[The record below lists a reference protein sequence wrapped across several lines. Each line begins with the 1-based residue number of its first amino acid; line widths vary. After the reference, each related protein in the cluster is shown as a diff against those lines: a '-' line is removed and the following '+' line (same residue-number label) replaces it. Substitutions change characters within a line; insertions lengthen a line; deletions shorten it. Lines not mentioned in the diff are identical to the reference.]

1 MVWPDF
7 GSTNV
12 CVSFWGANCM
22 TDLGRVSPEG
32 EAPVNPYSLLEAVNR
47 SSDTAH
53 TAWLIFILIMTYLMI
68 AVAGVTHTNLLLET
82 PVSLPILQVDIPL
95 TQFFQFSPLV
105 LAMFHLGVVSQ
116 LVLLARKALEF
127 DHAIRLLEPT
137 DKRSHPLRLELHNM
151 FFVQAIAGPHRSKIM
166 GGFLHGMSWLTLV
179 ILPVVL
185 LLYIQIVFLP
195 YHDEIITWTHRIVLV
210 ADILFLVLIGVFL
223 MRAETSF
230 FKAFFRTTAAHPF
243 SFLVTTIVLGIV
255 TTFSFFVATI
265 PGERLDTISQALY
278 WKMASDDQ
286 DTSTPKYY
294 SGFVVPLIPVD
305 SEGALF
311 GIFRRNL
318 VVTDADL
325 VTDKDVTEGEA
336 TLKLRNRDLRYAKL
350 DRSDMHQAD
359 LTGADLTDASL
370 DGTDLRNATLQC
382 AELNVLR
389 LKNDRKRAKCVR
401 AVSTNFARAELSG
414 ALLTG
419 IDARGANFEEAIL
432 EDADIGE
439 SLLAGANFSQARLD
453 KANMTGGVE
462 AAGANFAIASI
473 QGTNLNGARLYG
485 ADFRWA
491 RMQAAILDYARLE
504 GALLEGADLEAA
516 SLYKARIQGADFNG
530 AKLGAADLRAAKIW
544 MTLPPA
550 STAVDLIDL
559 GGATID
565 PLDDASAKSIQK
577 AIAALES
584 QSLERRVTESLAKLL
599 DKKTM
604 NAWNGT
610 PQQRSWELLVGNSSS
625 QSSTNVPAPQPADPD
640 GSGDTSRFGAP
651 SQSAAASTFYTQQLT
666 EHLET
671 MVCRVRW
678 INGAVATGV
687 ALRAIAPQFRGDL
700 SVIDERLSGEECIA
714 AQGVPARVVRELQTT
729 ADRSRDR

>member
-1 MVWPDF
+1 M
-7 GSTNV
+7 S
-12 CVSFWGANCM
+12 
-22 TDLGRVSPEG
+22 DLGRVSPEG

-95 TQFFQFSPLV
+95 TQFFQFAPLV

-137 DKRSHPLRLELHNM
+137 SKRTHPLRLEVHNM

-195 YHDEIITWTHRIVLV
+195 YHDEIITWTHRIVLL
-210 ADILFLVLIGVFL
+210 ADIMFLVLIGVFL

-230 FKAFFRTTAAHPF
+230 FKAFFRTTAAHPV
-243 SFLVTTIVLGIV
+243 SFLMTTVVLGIV
-255 TTFSFFVATI
+255 TIFSFFVATV
-265 PGERLDTISQALY
+265 PGERLDSISQALY
-278 WKMASDDQ
+278 WKMQSDD
-286 DTSTPKYY
+286 DRTTAPKYY

-305 SEGALF
+305 AEGALF

-325 VTDKDVTEGEA
+325 VSDKEVTEGEP
-336 TLKLRNRDLRYAKL
+336 TLKLRDRDLRYAKL

-359 LTGADLTDASL
+359 LTGADLSDASL
-370 DGTDLRNATLQC
+370 DGTDLRNATMQC

-439 SLLAGANFSQARLD
+439 SVLAGANFSQARLD
-453 KANMTGGVE
+453 KANLTGGVE
-462 AAGANFAIASI
+462 AAGANFAIASL
-473 QGTNLNGARLYG
+473 QGTNLNGGRLYG

-491 RMQAAILDYARLE
+491 TMQAAILDYARLE

-516 SLYKARIQGADFNG
+516 SLYKAHVQGADFTG
-530 AKLGAADLRAAKIW
+530 AKLTAADFRSAKIW
-544 MTLPPA
+544 MTGPP
-550 STAVDLIDL
+550 SPSAVDL
-559 GGATID
+559 
-565 PLDDASAKSIQK
+565 LDFDGVKIQPIADAAAKSLQK
-577 AIAALES
+577 AIAALDS
-584 QSLERRVTESLAKLL
+584 QRLERRVTESLAKLL
-599 DKKTM
+599 DKKIM
-604 NAWNGT
+604 NAWESD
-610 PQQRSWELLVGNSSS
+610 PQQQNWRALIGNSSS
-625 QSSTNVPAPQPADPD
+625 SAAAVPAPQPVGAGDPDAFADPPP
-640 GSGDTSRFGAP
+640 AL
-651 SQSAAASTFYTQQLT
+651 AASTFYGQQLT